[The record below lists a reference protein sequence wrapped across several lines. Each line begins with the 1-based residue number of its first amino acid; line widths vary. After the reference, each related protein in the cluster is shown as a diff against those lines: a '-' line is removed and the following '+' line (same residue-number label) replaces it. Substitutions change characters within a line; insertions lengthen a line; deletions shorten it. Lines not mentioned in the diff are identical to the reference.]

1 MPPVDRSHTLAP
13 EELPELRKW
22 LRLQYTMGVDR
33 SSEPYPWQRYFAAV
47 LYYGNGR
54 KNFINY
60 SIKWM
65 TDNLYIDL
73 GDTADSGKMAITY
86 LYYNFLTQTSTEAL
100 VGKPQKWPPS
110 ENYWCKFINKSGLYI
125 PPASLHPSIPEF
137 DGKIK
142 KEMVRILN
150 DWGEYP
156 PHTDIMVCDNHFDRE
171 QAAKF
176 AEAVLDKWW
185 STNNNSTV
193 LFSKF
198 LAAQRLKTTDL
209 IVDGLPFPAGI
220 YFYILHLLIGLCTI
234 KKEDQLLAL
243 KIITITTTSEENPGD
258 TFIDHLIYISMMYL
272 ADPIG
277 SFRLN
282 HTQIIQLLNDTI
294 ACITGKDESSKAI
307 IKSIKHH
314 LSIIEANPSYPMQDP
329 KNPEIGFNTRYA
341 DTLSALD
348 DARVRLR
355 PYMR

>member
-1 MPPVDRSHTLAP
+1 MGIDRSP
-13 EELPELRKW
+13 
-22 LRLQYTMGVDR
+22 
-33 SSEPYPWQRYFAAV
+33 EPYPWQRYFAAV
-47 LYYGNGR
+47 LYYGDGR

-73 GDTADSGKMAITY
+73 GNTADSGKMAITY
-86 LYYNFLTQTSTEAL
+86 QYYNFLTKGYAGNL
-100 VGKPQKWPPS
+100 VGKSKKWPYQDTLW
-110 ENYWCKFINKSGLYI
+110 EQFTKNGLPHILNPYG
-125 PPASLHPSIPEF
+125 PSIPEF

-142 KEMVRILN
+142 TEMVRIIN
-150 DWGEYP
+150 EWGEHP
-156 PHTDIMVCDNHFDRE
+156 PQTDIFVGDNYFDRE
-171 QAAKF
+171 RAAQY
-176 AEAVLDKWW
+176 AEAALDKWW
-185 STNNNSTV
+185 STNNNSTI

-198 LAAQRLKTTDL
+198 VAAQRLKTTDL
-209 IVDGLPFPAGI
+209 IRDGLSFPAGI

-234 KKEDQLLAL
+234 TKEDQQLAL
-243 KIITITTTSEENPGD
+243 KIINITTTSEEDPGD

-277 SFRLN
+277 TFRLN

-294 ACITGKDESSKAI
+294 ACITGKDEGSKAI

-314 LSIIEANPSYPMQDP
+314 LSIIEANASYPMHDP
-329 KNPEIGFNTRYA
+329 KNPEIGFNTRFA

-355 PYMR
+355 PYMS